1 MIQIDLATLVKR
13 LAPFAKQALEAAAS
27 ECMSQQAAEITVSH
41 VLIQMLAIPRSDFRV
56 IAERAEIGTDDL
68 RQALTVE
75 NYATARSADSYPSFS
90 PMLVEWLKEAWLLAS
105 AEMQQTELRGGVL
118 LLALLHSPL
127 RYVPPAAA
135 RLLTAINR
143 DRLQQDF
150 TGWTK
155 ESAES
160 VVLADGQAASAT
172 ADTGDSLLGRY
183 AKNMTDDARQGRL
196 DPVLCRDNEIDL
208 MIDILCRRR
217 KNNPVV
223 VGEAGVG
230 KSALIEGLALRI
242 VAGRVPDKLRDTAIM
257 TLDLGALQAGASVK
271 GEFEKR
277 FKGLMAEV
285 IQSPTPIILF
295 IDEAH
300 TLIGAGNQQGGLDI
314 SNLLKPALARGE
326 LKTIAATTWS
336 EYKKYFE
343 KDAALSRRFQLVK
356 VSEPTA
362 AEATII
368 LRGLSAVYEQS
379 HGVLIDDEAL
389 QAAATLSERYLS
401 GRQLPDKAIDVLDTA
416 CARVAINLSSPPKQI
431 SALTTLRQQCEAEIR
446 QLEREI
452 RIGLRSDTTR
462 LDDVTAQY
470 DATLTELEE
479 LEAAWHQQQTLVQE
493 IIALRKGLLEET
505 ETAHNDEIALSE
517 EHTQPEGEP
526 VTETADTET
535 VVTDEAWQESEIS
548 PAARLAQLTA
558 GLDALH
564 HTQLLVSPHVDK
576 KQIAAVIAEW
586 TGVPLNRL
594 SQNEMSVITDLPQW
608 LGDTIKGQALAIKHL
623 HKHLLTARADLR
635 RPGRPLGAFLLAGPS
650 GVGKTETVLQLAE
663 LLYGGRQYLTTI
675 NMSEFQEKHT
685 VSRLIG
691 SPPGY
696 VGYGEGGVLTEAIRQ
711 KPYSVVLLDEVEKAH
726 PDVLNLF
733 YQAFDKGEMA
743 DGEGRLIDCKN
754 IVFFLTS
761 NLGYQVIVEH
771 ADNPETMQEALY
783 PVLADFFKPALL
795 ARMEVVP
802 YLPLS
807 KETLAVIIAGKLA
820 RLDNVLRSRFGAEV
834 VIEPEVTDEIMQRV
848 TRAENGARMLE
859 SVIDGE
865 MLPPLSLLLLQKMAA
880 NIAIARITLG
890 VTNGAFTADV
900 EDAPDDGQPEPDDGT
915 TDDRQ
920 PEPETEDEAVL

>member
-1 MIQIDLATLVKR
+1 
-13 LAPFAKQALEAAAS
+13 
-27 ECMSQQAAEITVSH
+27 
-41 VLIQMLAIPRSDFRV
+41 
-56 IAERAEIGTDDL
+56 
-68 RQALTVE
+68 
-75 NYATARSADSYPSFS
+75 
-90 PMLVEWLKEAWLLAS
+90 
-105 AEMQQTELRGGVL
+105 
-118 LLALLHSPL
+118 
-127 RYVPPAAA
+127 
-135 RLLTAINR
+135 
-143 DRLQQDF
+143 
-150 TGWTK
+150 
-155 ESAES
+155 
-160 VVLADGQAASAT
+160 
-172 ADTGDSLLGRY
+172 
-183 AKNMTDDARQGRL
+183 
-196 DPVLCRDNEIDL
+196 
-208 MIDILCRRR
+208 
-217 KNNPVV
+217 
-223 VGEAGVG
+223 
-230 KSALIEGLALRI
+230 
-242 VAGRVPDKLRDTAIM
+242 
-257 TLDLGALQAGASVK
+257 
-271 GEFEKR
+271 R

-285 IQSPTPIILF
+285 VQSPVPVILF

-356 VSEPTA
+356 VREPSA

-368 LRGLSAVYEQS
+368 LRGLAAVYEQA
-379 HGVLIDDEAL
+379 HGVLIDDDAL

-431 SALTTLRQQCEAEIR
+431 SALTTLCQQCEAEIR

-452 RIGLRSDTTR
+452 RIGLRPDGGR
-462 LDDVTAQY
+462 CDEVHAQYETAQ
-470 DATLTELEE
+470 AELQA
-479 LEAAWHQQQTLVQE
+479 LDAAWHQQQTLVQE
-493 IIALRKGLLEET
+493 IIALRQTLLTEAEAQADTVPEET
-505 ETAHNDEIALSE
+505 TAVAE
-517 EHTQPEGEP
+517 
-526 VTETADTET
+526 
-535 VVTDEAWQESEIS
+535 
-548 PAARLAQLTA
+548 RLASLSA
-558 GLDALH
+558 ELDTLH

-608 LGDTIKGQALAIKHL
+608 LGETIKGQDLAIQHL

-771 ADNPETMQEALY
+771 ADNPEVMQEALY

-802 YLPLS
+802 YRPLS
-807 KETLAVIIAGKLA
+807 RETLTTIIAGKLA
-820 RLDNVLRSRFGAEV
+820 RLDNVLRNRFGAEV
-834 VIEPEVTDEIMQRV
+834 VITPGVTDEIMQRV

-880 NIAIARITLG
+880 NTAVARIRLD
-890 VTNGAFTADV
+890 VLDGAFTADV
-900 EDAPDDGQPEPDDGT
+900 EDAVSGVE
-915 TDDRQ
+915 
-920 PEPETEDEAVL
+920 EVV

>member
-1 MIQIDLATLVKR
+1 MIQIDIAALVQR
-13 LAPFAKQALEAAAS
+13 LNPLTKQALEMAAS
-27 ECMSQQAAEITVSH
+27 ECMSQQSTEITVNH
-41 VLIQMLAIPRSDFRV
+41 MLIQMLAVPRSDLRV
-56 IAERAEIGTDDL
+56 ITEKAEITTDEL

-75 NYATARSADSYPSFS
+75 NYAATRTANSYPSFS
-90 PMLVEWLKEAWLLAS
+90 PLLAEWLKDSWLLAS
-105 AEMQQTELRGGVL
+105 ASMQMTELRGGTL
-118 LLALLHSPL
+118 LLALLHSPA
-127 RYVPPAAA
+127 RYVPPAAV
-135 RLLTAINR
+135 RLLTGINR

-150 TGWTK
+150 AQWTQG
-155 ESAES
+155 SAES
-160 VVLADGQAASAT
+160 VMLNNSEGIANQNSQHD
-172 ADTGDSLLGRY
+172 DSLLSRY
-183 AKNMTDDARQGRL
+183 AKNMTADARNGKL
-196 DPVLCRDNEIDL
+196 DPVLCRDSEIDL

-242 VAGRVPDKLRDTAIM
+242 VAGKVPDALRNTDIM

-277 FKGLMAEV
+277 FKGIMAEV
-285 IQSPTPIILF
+285 VQSTVPVILF

-300 TLIGAGNQQGGLDI
+300 TLIGAGNQQGGLDV

-362 AEATII
+362 AEATVI
-368 LRGLSAVYEQS
+368 LRGLSTVYEQA

-431 SALTTLRQQCEAEIR
+431 SALITQCHEYDAEIR
-446 QLEREI
+446 QLEREQ
-452 RIGLRSDTTR
+452 RIGLFHNAERQDE
-462 LDDVTAQY
+462 LHQKYAAAKNECQ
-470 DATLTELEE
+470 ELEE
-479 LEAAWHQQQTLVQE
+479 AWQQQRELVHQ
-493 IIALRKGLLEET
+493 IIALRRDLLGISE
-505 ETAHNDEIALSE
+505 HNEDAE
-517 EHTQPEGEP
+517 
-526 VTETADTET
+526 
-535 VVTDEAWQESEIS
+535 EIS
-548 PAARLAQLTA
+548 SSTVTTLLT
-558 GLDALH
+558 LPQKRH
-564 HTQLLVSPHVDK
+564 HLIKLMAELEVTYKKQRLVSPHVDK
-576 KQIAAVIAEW
+576 TQIAAVIAEW

-608 LGDTIKGQALAIKHL
+608 LGDSIKGQDLAIKHL

-771 ADNPETMQEALY
+771 ADNPAAMQEALY

-807 KETLAVIIAGKLA
+807 RETLSVIIAGKLA
-820 RLDNVLRSRFGAEV
+820 RLDNVLRTRFGAEV

-880 NIAIARITLG
+880 NMAIARIVLDVEDG
-890 VTNGAFTADV
+890 VFTAHV
-900 EDAPDDGQPEPDDGT
+900 EDAPGGNTVADMQPEPA
-915 TDDRQ
+915 
-920 PEPETEDEAVL
+920 PETEEVAVL